1 MKRVVR
7 YFLIVIL
14 PLLMLNG
21 MFLGIFIYYGR
32 KERMDQMEAAA
43 GRIQYELVRNV
54 SDAVS
59 ISDYLC
65 LDSQLVKF
73 LEQRYEDERA
83 YYKNFNQL
91 LKDNVI
97 RYYYTAQSV
106 YKVTVATD
114 NETIINGTYFVQRED
129 IQQEEWYRQFDANSQ
144 AVRLCAWYD
153 SKSRMNLQSRRHIS
167 LVRNLALEGSTA
179 ILRLDVNYADMVQNI
194 IQEEAG
200 MDVYL
205 CEGERIIFSN
215 VSEDINGDFSDIDS
229 YKKKKLEFVKT
240 AELYG
245 SKWKIYV
252 TTEYQDGLLGVL
264 PGNRLLLFLVC
275 LFDIIFP
282 AVTIWG
288 FIHMEREKQTLELSK
303 KQAEINALQSQL
315 NPHFMFNTL
324 ESIRMKSLLNGED
337 ETEEVLGKFA
347 LLLRQA
353 SRWDKDFITI
363 REEML
368 FVGSYLDIQK
378 YRFEDRVAYEISVE
392 ECCME
397 RMISKF
403 GILTFVENAC
413 IHGIEKERKGGK
425 ITLDIRKA
433 EGRLVIEVCDN
444 GRGMD
449 SGQAE
454 QIQRKIQ
461 NASMEDLYSAS
472 HIGMLNAVV
481 RLKNYFDGD
490 VIFEVSSAKGLGTKI
505 NISIPSDADYNIG
518 RQNAFLTKN
527 MRFFF
532 KSRDRKKGDNI

>member
-1 MKRVVR
+1 
-7 YFLIVIL
+7 
-14 PLLMLNG
+14 
-21 MFLGIFIYYGR
+21 
-32 KERMDQMEAAA
+32 
-43 GRIQYELVRNV
+43 
-54 SDAVS
+54 
-59 ISDYLC
+59 
-65 LDSQLVKF
+65 
-73 LEQRYEDERA
+73 
-83 YYKNFNQL
+83 
-91 LKDNVI
+91 
-97 RYYYTAQSV
+97 
-106 YKVTVATD
+106 
-114 NETIINGTYFVQRED
+114 
-129 IQQEEWYRQFDANSQ
+129 
-144 AVRLCAWYD
+144 
-153 SKSRMNLQSRRHIS
+153 
-167 LVRNLALEGSTA
+167 
-179 ILRLDVNYADMVQNI
+179 
-194 IQEEAG
+194 
-200 MDVYL
+200 
-205 CEGERIIFSN
+205 
-215 VSEDINGDFSDIDS
+215 
-229 YKKKKLEFVKT
+229 
-240 AELYG
+240 
-245 SKWKIYV
+245 
-252 TTEYQDGLLGVL
+252 
-264 PGNRLLLFLVC
+264 
-275 LFDIIFP
+275 
-282 AVTIWG
+282 
-288 FIHMEREKQTLELSK
+288 
-303 KQAEINALQSQL
+303 
-315 NPHFMFNTL
+315 
-324 ESIRMKSLLNGED
+324 MKSLLNGED

-363 REEML
+363 REEIL

>member
-1 MKRVVR
+1 MRRVVR

-21 MFLGIFIYYGR
+21 MFLGISYFYGR
-32 KERMDQMEAAA
+32 KERLSQMEAAA
-43 GRIQYELVRNV
+43 GRIQYELAKNV

-73 LEQRYEDERA
+73 LEQHYKDERT

-91 LKDNVI
+91 IKDNVI

-114 NETIINGTYFVQRED
+114 NETIINGTYFVQKGD
-129 IQQEEWYRQFDANSQ
+129 ILQEEWYRQFDADSQ
-144 AVRLCAWYD
+144 AVQLCVWYD
-153 SKSRMNLQSRRHIS
+153 SKSRMNLESPRHIS
-167 LVRNLALEGSTA
+167 LVRNLALNGNTA
-179 ILRLDVNYADMVQNI
+179 ILRLDVNYAEMVQNI
-194 IQEEAG
+194 IQEETG

-215 VSEDINGDFSDIDS
+215 VSEDINGDFSGIES
-229 YKKKKLEFVKT
+229 YHRRRLELVET

-245 SKWKIYV
+245 SKWDIYV
-252 TTEYQDGLLGVL
+252 TTEYQGGFLGAL
-264 PGNRLLLFLVC
+264 PGNRLLLFMVC

-282 AVTIWG
+282 AVAIWD
-288 FIHMEREKQTLELSK
+288 FIHIEREKQTLALSK
-303 KQAEINALQSQL
+303 KQAEINALQSQM

-363 REEML
+363 REEIL
-368 FVGSYLDIQK
+368 FVSSYLDIQK
-378 YRFEDRVAYEISVE
+378 YRFEDRVSYEVSVE
-392 ECCME
+392 ERCME

-425 ITLDIRKA
+425 ITLNIRKA
-433 EGRLVIEVCDN
+433 EDRLLIEVCDN

-449 SGQAE
+449 SGQLE
-454 QIQRKIQ
+454 RIQRKIQ

-481 RLKNYFDGD
+481 RLKNYFEGD
-490 VIFEVSSAKGLGTKI
+490 VLFEVSSVKGQGTKI
-505 NISIPSDADYNIG
+505 NISIPADTDCNIG
-518 RQNAFLTKN
+518 RKTICLPQNK
-527 MRFFF
+527 RFFS
-532 KSRDRKKGDNI
+532 KKRNRKKGNDV

>member
-1 MKRVVR
+1 MRRVVR

-21 MFLGIFIYYGR
+21 MFLGISYFYGR
-32 KERMDQMEAAA
+32 KERLSQMEAAA
-43 GRIQYELVRNV
+43 RRIQYGLAKNV

-73 LEQRYEDERA
+73 LEQHYKDERT

-91 LKDNVI
+91 IKDNVI

-114 NETIINGTYFVQRED
+114 NETIINGTYFVQKGD
-129 IQQEEWYRQFDANSQ
+129 ILQEEWYRQFDADSQ
-144 AVRLCAWYD
+144 AVQLCVWYD
-153 SKSRMNLQSRRHIS
+153 SKSRMNLESPRHIS
-167 LVRNLALEGSTA
+167 LVRNLALNGNTA
-179 ILRLDVNYADMVQNI
+179 ILRLDVNYAEMVQNI
-194 IQEEAG
+194 IQEETG

-215 VSEDINGDFSDIDS
+215 VSEDINGDFSGIES
-229 YKKKKLEFVKT
+229 YHRRRLELVET

-245 SKWKIYV
+245 SKWDIYV
-252 TTEYQDGLLGVL
+252 TTEYQGGFLGAL
-264 PGNRLLLFLVC
+264 PGNRLLLFMVC

-282 AVTIWG
+282 AVAIWD
-288 FIHMEREKQTLELSK
+288 FIHIEREKQTLALSK
-303 KQAEINALQSQL
+303 KQAEINALQSQM

-363 REEML
+363 REEIL
-368 FVGSYLDIQK
+368 FVSSYLDIQK
-378 YRFEDRVAYEISVE
+378 YRFEDRVSYEVSVE
-392 ECCME
+392 ERCME

-425 ITLDIRKA
+425 ITLNIRKA
-433 EGRLVIEVCDN
+433 EDRLLIEVCDN

-449 SGQAE
+449 SGQLE
-454 QIQRKIQ
+454 RIQRKIQ
-461 NASMEDLYSAS
+461 NASMENLYSAS

-481 RLKNYFDGD
+481 RLKNYFEGD
-490 VIFEVSSAKGLGTKI
+490 VLFEVSSVKGQGTKI
-505 NISIPSDADYNIG
+505 NISIPADTDCNIG
-518 RQNAFLTKN
+518 RKTICLPQNK
-527 MRFFF
+527 RFFS
-532 KSRDRKKGDNI
+532 KKRNRKKGNDV

>member
-1 MKRVVR
+1 MRMVGR
-7 YFLIVIL
+7 YFFIVIL

-21 MFLGIFIYYGR
+21 LFLGISYFYGR
-32 KERMDQMEAAA
+32 KERLNQMEAAA
-43 GRIQYELVRNV
+43 GRIQYELTKNV

-73 LEQRYEDERA
+73 LEQRYEDERT

-91 LKDNVI
+91 IKDNVI

-114 NETIINGTYFVQRED
+114 NETIINGTYFVQKED
-129 IQQEEWYRQFDANSQ
+129 ILHEEWYQQFNVNSQ
-144 AVRLCAWYD
+144 AVQLCVWYD

-167 LVRNLALEGSTA
+167 LVRNLVLDDSTA
-179 ILRLDVNYADMVQNI
+179 ILRLDVNYDDMVQNI
-194 IQEEAG
+194 IQEETG

-215 VSEDINGDFSDIDS
+215 VLEDINGDFADLES
-229 YKKKKLEFVKT
+229 YHRRRLELVEA

-245 SKWKIYV
+245 SKWNIYV
-252 TTEYQDGLLGVL
+252 TTEYQDGLLGAF

-288 FIHMEREKQTLELSK
+288 FMHMEREKQTLALSK
-303 KQAEINALQSQL
+303 KQAEINALQSQM

-337 ETEEVLGKFA
+337 KTEEVLGKFA

-353 SRWDKDFITI
+353 SQWDNDFITI
-363 REEML
+363 REEIL
-368 FVGSYLDIQK
+368 FVSSYLDIQK
-378 YRFEDRVAYEISVE
+378 YRFEDRVSYEVSVE
-392 ECCME
+392 ECCMD
-397 RMISKF
+397 RLISKF

-425 ITLDIRKA
+425 ITLNIKKA

-449 SGQAE
+449 
-454 QIQRKIQ
+454 
-461 NASMEDLYSAS
+461 
-472 HIGMLNAVV
+472 
-481 RLKNYFDGD
+481 
-490 VIFEVSSAKGLGTKI
+490 
-505 NISIPSDADYNIG
+505 
-518 RQNAFLTKN
+518 
-527 MRFFF
+527 
-532 KSRDRKKGDNI
+532 RDRKSVV

>member
-1 MKRVVR
+1 MRMVGR
-7 YFLIVIL
+7 YFFIVIL

-21 MFLGIFIYYGR
+21 LFLGISYFYGR
-32 KERMDQMEAAA
+32 KERLSQMEAAA
-43 GRIQYELVRNV
+43 GRIQYELTKNV

-73 LEQRYEDERA
+73 LEQRYEDERT

-91 LKDNVI
+91 IKDNVI

-114 NETIINGTYFVQRED
+114 NETIINGTYFVQKED
-129 IQQEEWYRQFDANSQ
+129 ILHEEWYQQFNVNSQ
-144 AVRLCAWYD
+144 AVQLCVWYD

-167 LVRNLALEGSTA
+167 LVRNLVLDDSTA
-179 ILRLDVNYADMVQNI
+179 ILRLDVNYDDMVQNI
-194 IQEEAG
+194 IQEETG

-215 VSEDINGDFSDIDS
+215 VLEDINGDFADLES
-229 YKKKKLEFVKT
+229 YHRRRLELVEA

-245 SKWKIYV
+245 SKWNIYV
-252 TTEYQDGLLGVL
+252 TTEYQDGLLGAF

-288 FIHMEREKQTLELSK
+288 FMHMEREKQTLALSK
-303 KQAEINALQSQL
+303 KQAEINALQSQM

-337 ETEEVLGKFA
+337 KTEEVLGKFA

-353 SRWDKDFITI
+353 SQWDNDFITI
-363 REEML
+363 REEIL
-368 FVGSYLDIQK
+368 FVSSYLDIQK
-378 YRFEDRVAYEISVE
+378 YRFEDRVSYEVSVE
-392 ECCME
+392 ECCMD
-397 RMISKF
+397 RLISKF

-425 ITLDIRKA
+425 ITLNIKKA

-449 SGQAE
+449 SRQSE
-454 QIQRKIQ
+454 QIQKRIQ
-461 NASMEDLYSAS
+461 NASIEDLYSTS
-472 HIGMLNAVV
+472 HIGMLNAIV

-490 VIFEVSSAKGLGTKI
+490 VLFEVSSVKGQGTKI
-505 NISIPSDADYNIG
+505 NISIPSDADHNIG
-518 RQNAFLTKN
+518 RQTVFLPNNK
-527 MRFFF
+527 RFFF
-532 KSRDRKKGDNI
+532 KTRDRKKGNNI